1 MIEYYVGY
9 NGDLKVRH
17 AKPLRKCGCRTVTH
31 YIDDVPYD
39 REILCEQCAGYE
51 LRLEGDA

>member
-51 LRLEGDA
+51 LRLEGE